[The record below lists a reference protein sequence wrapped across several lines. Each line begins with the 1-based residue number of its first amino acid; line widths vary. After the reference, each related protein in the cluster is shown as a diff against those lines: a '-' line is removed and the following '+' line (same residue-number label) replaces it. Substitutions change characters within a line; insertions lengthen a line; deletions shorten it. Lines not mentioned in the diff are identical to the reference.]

1 MEILKHVTYSMS
13 ALAAV
18 YLVIINLVAFALYY
32 IDKQKAKRNKWRI
45 KESVLLGVGFFGGA
59 VGALAAMKLFR
70 HKTQHFYFYVVNVL
84 GLIVFAGL
92 VFVSSRLLMPV

>member
-70 HKTQHFYFYVVNVL
+70 HKTQHSYFYIVNVL